1 VKDQILIIKLG
12 ALGDLVQ
19 ATGPIAAI
27 RAHHAGARIVL
38 LTTAPYADLMRACP
52 WIDEVWVDAR
62 PSALDVAA
70 WLDLRQRLRAG
81 NFARVY
87 DLQTSDRSSF
97 YYRLFFPGPMPEWS
111 GIAAGCSH
119 PHDNPERDLM
129 HTLDRQKEQLRIA
142 GIASVPAPDLSWV
155 SADVSRF
162 GLEAGRYVLL
172 VPGGAAHRPEK
183 RWPADHYKE
192 LSARLAATGVK
203 PVLIGAEGE
212 RALLTEI
219 AAAVPSF
226 MGEGAVNLA
235 GQTSLAEIAVLAR
248 KAGAAVGN
256 DTGPMHV
263 AAVAGAK
270 CVVLYSDASDPR
282 LCAQKGP
289 DVTILQWPRLEVVST
304 DEVAEA
310 LHL

>member
-1 VKDQILIIKLG
+1 MTSAPILIIKLG
-12 ALGDLVQ
+12 ALGDMVQ

-27 RAHHAGARIVL
+27 RAHHAGARTVL
-38 LTTAPYADLMRACP
+38 LTTGAYADFMRACP
-52 WIDEVWVDAR
+52 WIDEVWIDTR
-62 PSALDVAA
+62 PSALDLGA
-70 WLDLRQRLRAG
+70 WLGLRDKLRSG
-81 NFARVY
+81 GFARVY

-119 PHDNPERDLM
+119 PHDNPERDFL
-129 HTLDRQKEQLRIA
+129 HTIDRQKEQLQVA
-142 GIASVPAPDLSWV
+142 GIESVPAPDLSWV
-155 SADVSRF
+155 TADVSRF
-162 GLEAGRYVLL
+162 GLEAGRYALL

-192 LSARLAATGVK
+192 LAGRLAEQGVR
-203 PVLIGAEGE
+203 PVLIGGESE

-219 AAAVPSF
+219 AAAVP
-226 MGEGAVNLA
+226 EAVNLA

-248 KAGAAVGN
+248 SARAAVGN

-270 CVVLYSDASDPR
+270 CVVLYSDASDPK

-289 DVTILQWPRLEVVST
+289 AVTILQWPRLEVVSV
-304 DEVAEA
+304 DEILEA
-310 LHL
+310 LN